1 MESKAK
7 NDLKKVVI
15 YYEVEGEEGTKK
27 MTCNIVGEL
36 DLDFIMFALRK
47 WSNKSGANISVSRQM
62 KNSIRLNRFDYG
74 KRRAKII

>member
-47 WSNKSGANISVSRQM
+47 WSNKSVYKSHEFV
-62 KNSIRLNRFDYG
+62 
-74 KRRAKII
+74 